1 MGIIVESWNLV
12 AFPRLLKVK
21 MRIPNFCHYMHGYR
35 GRQMFAE
42 YQDQVPELEENLP
55 DTKKALLRIRGTYTR
70 SEIKKSVDM
79 YTRDVYTVQH

>member
-1 MGIIVESWNLV
+1 MKVGIYNRISTSDKGQNADTQL
-12 AFPRLLKVK
+12 PLLRACQLGPADV
-21 MRIPNFCHYMHGYR
+21 CG
-35 GRQMFAE
+35 